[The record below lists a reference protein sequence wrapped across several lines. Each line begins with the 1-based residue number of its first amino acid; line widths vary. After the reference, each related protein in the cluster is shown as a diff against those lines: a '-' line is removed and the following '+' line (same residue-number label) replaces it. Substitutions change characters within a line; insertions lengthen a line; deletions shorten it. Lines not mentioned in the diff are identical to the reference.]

1 MVWGVGLGLVWFW
14 GFWGDFCFVFCF
26 FGVFR
31 FTDNSPETKNRKR
44 LIITHEFLL
53 QSHFIGPKTF
63 LSRSTFWSLCPM
75 DSLRHF
81 ANSSSLFP
89 APPRDLKV
97 HFQGQHTSTE
107 LYRNFGYRRLFT
119 DLPTPCTDR
128 SHARDRSQCELCEM

>member
-1 MVWGVGLGLVWFW
+1 MGWVWFW
-14 GFWGDFCFVFCF
+14 GFWGDFCFVF
-26 FGVFR
+26 GVFFH

-53 QSHFIGPKTF
+53 QSHFIGPKTV
-63 LSRSTFWSLCPM
+63 LSRSTFWFLCP

-89 APPRDLKV
+89 APPRDLQV

-107 LYRNFGYRRLFT
+107 RYRNLDYCRLFT
-119 DLPTPCTDR
+119 DLPAPCTNR